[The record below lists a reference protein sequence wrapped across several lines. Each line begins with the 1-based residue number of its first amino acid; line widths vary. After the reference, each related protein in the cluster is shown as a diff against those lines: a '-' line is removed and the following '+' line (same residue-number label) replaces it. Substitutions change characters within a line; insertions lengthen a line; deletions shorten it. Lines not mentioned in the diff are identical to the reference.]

1 MRRMT
6 MPAKFGWGLM
16 TFGVVLLALFALRYF
31 LFGREAYFELNR
43 QSYINHEAGILLHIG
58 AMMIGVLMG
67 PTQFLRGFRDK
78 HRGIHRTMGK
88 VYLVASTI
96 GGFSG
101 MYMAFY
107 TYADAISGVSFFL
120 LGTGVVLS
128 NYMAYTAIRRRDVT
142 THREWMTRSFALMLA
157 AVTLRIEVAPLQAI
171 FGEYTGYAIVAWSC
185 WVANILV
192 AEWWIRK
199 QRHAQPEQR
208 ISPASGVAA
217 AQGPAA

>member
-1 MRRMT
+1 MHTMT
-6 MPAKFGWGLM
+6 LRSKIGWGVM
-16 TFGVVLLALFALRYF
+16 TTLVVLLALFGLRYF

-67 PTQFLRGFRDK
+67 PMQFLRGFRDK
-78 HRGIHRTMGK
+78 HRGVHRTMGK

-107 TYADAISGVSFFL
+107 TYADAVSGVSFFL

-128 NYMAYTAIRRRDVT
+128 NYMAYTAIRRRDIT
-142 THREWMTRSFALMLA
+142 NHREWMTRSFALMLA

-171 FGEYTGYAIVAWSC
+171 FGEYIGYAIVAWSC
-185 WVANILV
+185 WVLNLAV
-192 AEWWIRK
+192 AEWAIRR
-199 QRHAQPEQR
+199 QRQTPR
-208 ISPASGVAA
+208 PAPLGNVAA
-217 AQGPAA
+217 VA